1 MLHGAP
7 LIEATPSLWGRE
19 SGASRWIQPKIMQQV
34 AFDDCSMM
42 RIGRS
47 LAGKETLTLHSL
59 AIISNLI
66 PHDTCF
72 YDFYEALR
80 TESVR
85 VHRRP
90 AV

>member
-1 MLHGAP
+1 
-7 LIEATPSLWGRE
+7 
-19 SGASRWIQPKIMQQV
+19 V

-59 AIISNLI
+59 AIISNLL
-66 PHDTCF
+66 PRYTCF
-72 YDFYEALR
+72 YDFYEALS
-80 TESVR
+80 TESIG